1 MKRNIED
8 TEGSV
13 DKSVSFDKST
23 AKQSA
28 DSLKTKQ
35 LALKSSLKSA
45 LYTDAGV
52 SDSQFDDMWD
62 KCNGPGN

>member
-1 MKRNIED
+1 MKRKRED

-13 DKSVSFDKST
+13 DKSVSKSG
-23 AKQSA
+23 KQSA

-62 KCNGPGN
+62 KCNDSSN

>member
-1 MKRNIED
+1 MKRKRED

-13 DKSVSFDKST
+13 DKAVSNS

-62 KCNGPGN
+62 KCNDSSN

>member
-1 MKRNIED
+1 MKRKKED

-13 DKSVSFDKST
+13 EKSVSST
-23 AKQSA
+23 AKQST
-28 DSLKTKQ
+28 DLLKTKQ

-62 KCNGPGN
+62 KCNDSSN

>member
-1 MKRNIED
+1 M
-8 TEGSV
+8 
-13 DKSVSFDKST
+13 DKSVSST

-28 DSLKTKQ
+28 ESLKTKQ

-62 KCNGPGN
+62 KCNDSSN

>member
-1 MKRNIED
+1 MKIKRED

-13 DKSVSFDKST
+13 DKSMSYT

-28 DSLKTKQ
+28 ESLKTKQ
-35 LALKSSLKSA
+35 LALKSSLKYA

-62 KCNGPGN
+62 KCNGSGN

>member
-1 MKRNIED
+1 MKRKKED
-8 TEGSV
+8 MEGSV

-23 AKQSA
+23 ASQLV

-45 LYTDAGV
+45 LYTDNGV
-52 SDSQFDDMWD
+52 FDSQFDDMWD
-62 KCNGPGN
+62 KCNDSSN